1 MQRSTVG
8 PLTARVG
15 TACLVAAGALALS
28 AAGAQAAG
36 GLTNHKISGYDHA
49 ISCMT
54 ATRCVAVGSSNDQG
68 LVVSLDNGKQS
79 HATPVAAEYLD
90 SVSCP
95 SASGCWAVG
104 LGLNDSGLVL
114 VKIGP
119 TGKVAKPITET
130 APYANLLSWIS
141 CVSISSCEVAG
152 TDVLATPSVPEI
164 ASWNGKKLTIHRL
177 APPKGSTSSNIQGVS
192 CWRTTCYVVGSY
204 TYGDDELAGI
214 VLTVSNGKPGQA
226 HTIAGDGLIGVSCVS
241 ASTCYAAG
249 HAELAEGVLLTVTNG
264 VPAHA
269 HSETADMYGIECA
282 GATCHSSGTGSSG
295 AVIVTLRNG
304 VPTGTPIA
312 DPAIDGFS
320 SSDSITQRGSGF
332 AAVGPATTS
341 AGSDVTIG

>member
-1 MQRSTVG
+1 
-8 PLTARVG
+8 L
-15 TACLVAAGALALS
+15 AAGALALS
-28 AAGAQAAG
+28 ATGAEAAG
-36 GLTNHKISGYDHA
+36 GLTNHKISGYDNA

-54 ATRCVAVGSSNDQG
+54 ASRCVAVGSGNSRG

-95 SASGCWAVG
+95 SAAGCWAVG

-114 VKIGP
+114 VKIGR
-119 TGKVAKPITET
+119 TGQVAKPIKVT

-141 CVSISSCEVAG
+141 CVSISSCEVVG
-152 TDVLATPSVPEI
+152 TDVLATPSAPEI

-177 APPKGSTSSNIQGVS
+177 AAPKGATSTDIAGVS

-204 TYGDDELAGI
+204 TYGDDELAAI
-214 VLTVSNGKPGQA
+214 VLTVRNGKPGKV

-241 ASTCYAAG
+241 ASKCYAAG
-249 HAELAEGVLLTVTNG
+249 HAELAEGVLLTITNG
-264 VPAHA
+264 VPAHV
-269 HSETADMYGIECA
+269 HSESADMYGIECV

-295 AVIVTLRNG
+295 AVIVTLHNG
-304 VPTGTPIA
+304 VPAGAPVA
-312 DPAIDGFS
+312 DPAVDGFS
-320 SSDSITQRGSGF
+320 GTDSIAQYGTGF
-332 AAVGPATTS
+332 AAVGPAATS